1 MESVLVKFNLSDSEI
16 ARLSELCKLFSTD
29 FGQQLKNTR
38 DLKSKDWGLLEDI
51 SQSLWTSERLLEDKI
66 NLDFE
71 LFEKFPSYYHF
82 LLPFYSII
90 KDNLTENE
98 NLKNIIWQKFMKFLG
113 SENFY
118 FSPVGY
124 VLWVEFFE
132 DPETQAETWKGLMQF
147 SDDRI
152 AVMKLLEYA
161 GPVAYSLKEP
171 IYKKLLPDQATHESI
186 FKSLLFSSFD
196 LFGKTENDK
205 ALKILLQ
212 LKSDKNHPHYQ
223 KLIDKLQS

>member
-1 MESVLVKFNLSDSEI
+1 MKSVLVKFNLSDSEI

-29 FGQQLKNTR
+29 FGQQLKNDR
-38 DLKSKDWGLLEDI
+38 ELKSKDWGLLDEI
-51 SQSLWTSERLLEDKI
+51 SQSLWTSERSLEEKI

-82 LLPFYSII
+82 LLPFYRII
-90 KDNLTENE
+90 KDNRTENE
-98 NLKNIIWQKFMKFLG
+98 NLKNIIWQNFMKFLG
-113 SENFY
+113 SENYY

-132 DPETQAETWKGLMQF
+132 DPETQDEAWKGLMQF
-147 SDDRI
+147 SDDKI
-152 AVMKLLEYA
+152 AVIKLLEYA

-171 IYKKLLPDQATHESI
+171 IYKRLLSDQSTHESI

-196 LFGKTENDK
+196 LCGQTENDK
-205 ALKILLQ
+205 ALELLLQ
-212 LKSDKNHPHYQ
+212 LKIDPKTEHY
-223 KLIDKLQS
+223 LKLQEKLKC

>member
-1 MESVLVKFNLSDSEI
+1 MNSILKSFELSDGEI

-29 FGQQLKNTR
+29 FGQQLKS
-38 DLKSKDWGLLEDI
+38 DHELKSKDWGLLEDI
-51 SQSLWTSERLLEDKI
+51 SQHLWNSEKSLEEKI
-66 NLDFE
+66 NLDFA

-82 LLPFYSII
+82 LLPFYRII
-90 KDNLTENE
+90 KDKQTENE
-98 NLKNIIWQKFMKFLG
+98 NLKDVIWQNFMKFLG

-132 DPETQAETWKGLMQF
+132 DPETQDETWNGLMRF
-147 SDDRI
+147 SDDNF

-171 IYKKLLPDQATHESI
+171 IYKKLLPDKSTHESI

-196 LFGKTENDK
+196 LFGKSENDK
-205 ALKILLQ
+205 ALKLLLQ
-212 LKSDKNHPHYQ
+212 LKIDSKTDHYP
-223 KLIDKLQS
+223 KLKKKLQA